1 MQNIIQALN
10 WRYATKE
17 YDSNKKLSN
26 EQLDILLKSIELTP
40 TSFGIQAYKVFLVTN
55 PEIRAK
61 LKVAAWNQSQITDA
75 SHLLVFTVPTNLSDS
90 NIDSYVANVAKTR
103 NVSVESLADYSA
115 MMKGSVNSKTPEQR
129 IEWLA
134 RQVYIALGFL
144 LETASLENIDA
155 TPMEGFDNK
164 QFDEILGLKEKNL
177 TSVVLAPVGFRLET
191 DTYAN
196 LAKVRFGREVLI
208 EEIK

>member
-1 MQNIIQALN
+1 MQNTIQAYN

-17 YDSNKKLSN
+17 YDKNKKLTD

-40 TSFGIQAYKVFLVTN
+40 TSFGIQAYKVLVITN
-55 PEIRAK
+55 PEIREK
-61 LKVAAWNQSQITDA
+61 LKAAAWNQPQITDA
-75 SHLLVFTVPTNLSDS
+75 SHLIVFAVPTNLSDA
-90 NIDSYVANVAKTR
+90 NIDSYVENIAKIR
-103 NVSVESLADYSA
+103 NVPIESLAEYSA

-129 IEWLA
+129 TEWLA

-144 LETASLENIDA
+144 LATAAIENIDS

-164 QFDEILGLKEKNL
+164 QFDEILGLSKDNL
-177 TSVVLAPVGFRLET
+177 TSVVLAPVGFRSDT
-191 DTYAN
+191 DAYAK
-196 LAKVRFGREVLI
+196 LAKVRFGMEVLV